1 MLESIPTSSF
11 ALIVDDDPD
20 SQMLVT
26 AMLEYAGYGVEQAL
40 TFEAAE
46 AALARQPLCVILDL
60 VMPGDASRSLCE
72 AMLARHDDT
81 PIILMSGLEKEH
93 LSERQ
98 EHWRSRGLNMVAV
111 LAKPFWLDKL
121 LEALN
126 VALPVHRADLALSP
140 DPLESH

>member
-1 MLESIPTSSF
+1 MLESIPTTGF

-40 TFEAAE
+40 TFEAAQ

-60 VMPGDASRSLCE
+60 VMPGDASQHLCE
-72 AMLARHDDT
+72 AMLSSQNDT

-98 EHWRSRGLNMVAV
+98 EHWRTRGLNMVAV

-126 VALPVHRADLALSP
+126 IALPIHRADVALIA
-140 DPLESH
+140 DPLP